1 MKVGEIVKF
10 YNFIIVEYYYYF
22 YKNSTFDKTD
32 IKYNIQKT
40 RYRVQTIT
48 R

>member
-22 YKNSTFDKTD
+22 IIHFYKNSTFDKTD
-32 IKYNIQKT
+32 IKYNIQET
-40 RYRVQTIT
+40 R
-48 R
+48 